1 MEQREVA
8 PKNKEW
14 VSIAG
19 LELQEI
25 KVRWNLPSY
34 RKLASA
40 LFIDARTLGKL
51 NSEHL
56 DYSFSLD
63 ALDNLYHHLLF
74 LVPIFFTG
82 KEQEEETRFIVES
95 RFRILKHEGSIPPK
109 MFALYEEEVYQ
120 ASRPKREKNVSK

>member
-14 VSIAG
+14 VSIAA

-63 ALDNLYHHLLF
+63 ALDNLYHHLRLG
-74 LVPIFFTG
+74 L
-82 KEQEEETRFIVES
+82 
-95 RFRILKHEGSIPPK
+95 
-109 MFALYEEEVYQ
+109 
-120 ASRPKREKNVSK
+120 